1 MKNEQSLKQKK
12 IKNEK
17 IAEKSEKKEEKR
29 DKILKAATEL
39 LTQNGYANTRIID
52 IAKAADVAK
61 GTVYEYFSSKDE
73 LVIEWVKQ
81 ISMEINVRT
90 VEALKGDES
99 AEEKLRKYFRIKQ
112 ETFAL
117 MKPLLKFAVEK
128 GHEVG
133 NEEKAGFMTVLMMLV
148 NSEREILHS
157 ILSEGISDSGLRSD
171 LDIKSAA
178 ALILSSVTMFT
189 LLSDRSEAFTHYIE
203 NVLPGLDEISADSV
217 LNLIFNGLKEK

>member
-29 DKILKAATEL
+29 DKILKAASEL
-39 LTQNGYANTRIID
+39 LIQNGYANTRIID

-81 ISMEINVRT
+81 ISTEINVRT
-90 VEALKGDES
+90 VEALKGDDT
-99 AEEKLRKYFRIKQ
+99 AEEKLRKYFRVKQ
-112 ETFAL
+112 ETFTL

-189 LLSDRSEAFTHYIE
+189 LLSDRSEAFTQYIE
-203 NVLPGLDEISADSV
+203 NVLPGLDEIRADSV

>member
-1 MKNEQSLKQKK
+1 MKNEQSLRQKK

-29 DKILKAATEL
+29 DKILKAASEL
-39 LTQNGYANTRIID
+39 LTKNGYANTRIID

-81 ISMEINVRT
+81 ISKEINIRT
-90 VEALKGDES
+90 VEALKGDDT
-99 AEEKLRKYFRIKQ
+99 AEEKLKKYFRVKQ
-112 ETFAL
+112 ETYAL
-117 MKPLLKFAVEK
+117 MKPLPKFAVEK

-133 NEEKAGFMTVLMMLV
+133 NEEKAGFMTVLLMLV

-157 ILSEGISDSGLRSD
+157 ILSEGMSNSGFRPD
-171 LDIKSAA
+171 MDIKSAA

-189 LLSDRSEAFTHYIE
+189 LMSDRPEAFAQHLE
-203 NVLPGLDEISADSV
+203 MVLPGLDEISADSV